1 VAEAATQFKLLG
13 DQPHHGTDDPLG
25 FDRLTDRLA
34 RVVLDSRSSTP
45 FTLGIEASWGMG
57 KSTLMARLRKRL
69 KQEEGVETVWFNA
82 WRADESGVLE
92 GLVKTVLN
100 EMDANVLR
108 RALRNRQLV
117 SWLRFAVSVAAGFFG
132 LSNAVDQLWSK
143 VEGDPRARNQLRGL
157 VEDAVEAWRK
167 DREDVPVGRTLCVF
181 IDDLD
186 RCTPEGVLEVF
197 EAMKVYMD
205 VEGFVFI
212 VGYDRDIVA
221 ELVNEKK
228 SYSEA
233 IKAQDYLEKIIQIT
247 YRIPR
252 SSPDQSKALLESC
265 LATSRTSDL
274 LSEESE
280 RTLVVERNARN
291 PRRIKRFINGFVL
304 SYGLDD
310 EWKEFPPESL
320 IRVQLL
326 YMYFKAF
333 SDLLHRPSERD
344 PAQEFVEYFR
354 AREVLRRRTGEW
366 ELVRT
371 AFESH
376 ELPPPPA
383 DASPDVFVSILA
395 ELEAQIPEPFVP
407 LAAEDGFASL
417 VESLAAAEEWPPLR
431 ERLAEGAP
439 PVVVST
445 DTGAAAVPEAHAP
458 LPTGALFGLSVLWV
472 DDAPENNREY
482 VELLRAAG
490 AGVETVT
497 DTEQC
502 RAALERGQVNVLIS
516 DIGRG
521 ERTEAGLEDL
531 EAWRAAGLAPRTVLF
546 FTSRVTPARRDAAA
560 RLGAGVV
567 SDPGELIARVT
578 LASVEDPT
586 ARRVLES
593 MLDSTWEFRTAKGLA
608 EQAELPIEQVQA
620 ILDAYPH
627 VVRRSPVPDRSGDEL
642 FALRSKSQ
650 SVA

>member
-13 DQPHHGTDDPLG
+13 DQPHDGPSDPLG
-25 FDRLTDRLA
+25 FDRLTEHLA
-34 RVVLDSRSSTP
+34 RVVLDSRTSTP
-45 FTLGIEASWGMG
+45 FTLGVEASWGMG
-57 KSTLMARLRKRL
+57 KSTLMTRLRERL
-69 KQEEGVETVWFNA
+69 GQDESVETVWFNA

-100 EMDANVLR
+100 KMDPNVLR
-108 RALRNRQLV
+108 KALRSRKLMT
-117 SWLRFAVSVAAGFFG
+117 WLRFAVSVAAGLLR

-143 VEGDPRARNQLRGL
+143 VEVDPRARNELRGL

-167 DREDVPVGRTLCVF
+167 DQAGVPAARTLCVF
-181 IDDLD
+181 VDDLD

-221 ELVNEKK
+221 ELVNRKK

-252 SSPDQSKALLESC
+252 SSPDQSEALIQAC
-265 LATSRTSDL
+265 LATSGTAEL
-274 LSEESE
+274 FEEAE
-280 RTLVVERNARN
+280 RTLVIERNARN

-304 SYGLDD
+304 SYGLDK
-310 EWKEFPPESL
+310 EWSAFPPESL

-326 YMYFKAF
+326 YMYFKPF
-333 SDLLHRPSERD
+333 SDLLHRATERD

-354 AREVLRRRTGEW
+354 AREVLRRRPGEW
-366 ELVRT
+366 ELVQA

-383 DASPDVFVSILA
+383 DASPDLYAGFLA

-417 VESLAAAEEWPPLR
+417 VESLAAAEQWPGLR
-431 ERLAEGAP
+431 QRLAEGSP
-439 PVVVST
+439 PAVST
-445 DTGAAAVPEAHAP
+445 NTGAAAAPEPHAP

-472 DDAPENNREY
+472 DDNPDSNRDY
-482 VELLRAAG
+482 VELLAAAG

-502 RAALERGQVNVLIS
+502 RAALERGHVDVLIS

-521 ERTEAGLEDL
+521 ERSGAGFEDL
-531 EAWRAAGLAPRTVLF
+531 ETWRAAGLAPQTVLF

-560 RLGAGVV
+560 KLDAGVV
-567 SDPGELIARVT
+567 SDPDELITRVM
-578 LASVEDPT
+578 LAGVEDPT
-586 ARRVLES
+586 ARRVLEA
-593 MLDSTWEFRTAKGLA
+593 MLDSSWEFRTAKGLA
-608 EQAELPIEQVQA
+608 DQAGLSAEDAQA

-627 VVRRSPVPDRSGDEL
+627 IVRRSPIPDRSGNPL

-650 SVA
+650 SAA

>member
-1 VAEAATQFKLLG
+1 MAEAATQFKLLG
-13 DQPHHGTDDPLG
+13 DQPHQGTDDPLG
-25 FDRLTDRLA
+25 FDRLTDDLA

-57 KSTLMARLRKRL
+57 KSTLMTRLRERL
-69 KQEEGVETVWFNA
+69 RRESAVKTVWFNA

-100 EMDANVLR
+100 EMDPNVLR
-108 RALRNRQLV
+108 IALRNRQLM
-117 SWLRFAVSVAAGFFG
+117 SWLRLVVSVAAGWLG

-143 VEGDPRARNQLRGL
+143 VDVDPRARNELRGL
-157 VEDAVEAWRK
+157 VEEAVEAWRGK
-167 DREDVPVGRTLCVF
+167 QAGVPGGRTLCVF

-205 VEGFVFI
+205 VVGFVFI

-221 ELVNEKK
+221 ELVNRKK

-252 SSPDQSKALLESC
+252 ASPDQSEALIQSC
-265 LATSRTSDL
+265 LATSGTARL
-274 LSEESE
+274 FEEAE

-304 SYGLDD
+304 SYGLDTQWSD
-310 EWKEFPPESL
+310 FKPESL

-326 YMYFKAF
+326 YMYFKPF
-333 SDLLHRPSERD
+333 SDLLHRASERD

-354 AREVLRRRTGEW
+354 AREVLRRRPGGW
-366 ELVRT
+366 ELVRA

-376 ELPPPPA
+376 RLPPPPDDVPS
-383 DASPDVFVSILA
+383 DAFARLLG

-417 VESLAAAEEWPPLR
+417 VESLAAAEEWPQLR
-431 ERLAEGAP
+431 QRLAEGGP
-439 PVVVST
+439 LVVST
-445 DTGAAAVPEAHAP
+445 DTAAAAAPEPHAP
-458 LPTGALFGLSVLWV
+458 LPPGAMSGLSVLWV
-472 DDAPENNREY
+472 DDRPAGNRDY
-482 VELLRAAG
+482 VELLHSAG
-490 AGVETVT
+490 ASVRTAN
-497 DTEQC
+497 DTKEAE
-502 RAALERGQVNVLIS
+502 AALERGPINVLIS
-516 DIGRG
+516 DIGRPG
-521 ERTEAGLEDL
+521 RPQAGFEDL
-531 EAWRAAGLAPRTVLF
+531 SAWRAANLAPQAVVF

-560 RLGAGVV
+560 KLDAVVV
-567 SDPGELIARVT
+567 SDPDELVTRVM
-578 LASVEDPT
+578 LAGVEDPT

-608 EQAELPIEQVQA
+608 EQAGVSVEDVET

-627 VVRRSPVPDRSGDEL
+627 IVRRSPIPDRSGNPL
-642 FALRSKSQ
+642 FAVRSQ
-650 SVA
+650 SAA

>member
-1 VAEAATQFKLLG
+1 V
-13 DQPHHGTDDPLG
+13 
-25 FDRLTDRLA
+25 
-34 RVVLDSRSSTP
+34 
-45 FTLGIEASWGMG
+45 
-57 KSTLMARLRKRL
+57 
-69 KQEEGVETVWFNA
+69 
-82 WRADESGVLE
+82 
-92 GLVKTVLN
+92 
-100 EMDANVLR
+100 
-108 RALRNRQLV
+108 
-117 SWLRFAVSVAAGFFG
+117 
-132 LSNAVDQLWSK
+132 
-143 VEGDPRARNQLRGL
+143 
-157 VEDAVEAWRK
+157 
-167 DREDVPVGRTLCVF
+167 
-181 IDDLD
+181 DDLD

-221 ELVNEKK
+221 ELVNQKK

-252 SSPDQSKALLESC
+252 STRDQSEALIQSC
-265 LATSRTSDL
+265 LATSGTARL
-274 LSEESE
+274 FEQAE

-310 EWKEFPPESL
+310 DWSDFQPESL

-326 YMYFKAF
+326 YMYFKPF

-366 ELVRT
+366 ELVST

-376 ELPPPPA
+376 DLPPPPA
-383 DASPDVFVSILA
+383 DASPDLFNSILG

-417 VESLAAAEEWPPLR
+417 VDSLAAAEKWPQLR
-431 ERLAEGAP
+431 ERLAEGVAP
-439 PVVVST
+439 VVST
-445 DTGAAAVPEAHAP
+445 DTGASTVPEPHAP

-472 DDAPENNREY
+472 DNEPENNRDY

-497 DTEQC
+497 DTDEC

-521 ERTEAGLEDL
+521 ARSEAGFEDL
-531 EAWRAAGLAPRTVLF
+531 EAWRAAGLAPQTVLF

-567 SDPGELIARVT
+567 SDPDELITRVT

-608 EQAELPIEQVQA
+608 DQAELPVEAVQA

-627 VVRRSPVPDRSGDEL
+627 VVRRSPIPDRSGNDL
-642 FALRSKSQ
+642 FALRSRSQ